1 MKWSEK
7 LRLLNCIKH
16 EIRNLT
22 ECYDEQY
29 DIFWSPVLREACLQ
43 QIDKEIAHN
52 KALYAWATKWLF
64 A

>member
-16 EIRNLT
+16 EIRSLT

-29 DIFWSPVLREACLQ
+29 DISWSPVLREVCLQ
-43 QIDKEIAHN
+43 QIDKEIAHY
-52 KALYAWATKWLF
+52 KQLYDWAVKWLF